1 MLARSGL
8 GDDALLAQALRQQ
21 NLSDCVVDLV
31 RTRVIAIEKM
41 SMRVIWE
48 VESCSQVLTLQPNLG
63 TASNLCQVLGEVQVG
78 RAVHVF
84 EQTVPFSPKLRI

>member
-1 MLARSGL
+1 MLACSGL

-41 SMRVIWE
+41 SMRVI
-48 VESCSQVLTLQPNLG
+48 
-63 TASNLCQVLGEVQVG
+63 
-78 RAVHVF
+78 
-84 EQTVPFSPKLRI
+84 